1 MAEYLGQNPDEVRE
15 LANLFD
21 TKATDLEGVVSAIN
35 SKLGST
41 TWVGPDRTRFE
52 TDTWST
58 IQNNLNTIANTL
70 REAGTAAR
78 TNATEQENA
87 SA

>member
-1 MAEYLGQNPDEVRE
+1 MAEFIGQNPDEVRE
-15 LANLFD
+15 LASLFD
-21 TKATDLEGVVSAIN
+21 SKAGDLEGVVSAIN
-35 SKLGST
+35 SKLGGT
-41 TWVGPDRTRFE
+41 TWVGADRTRFE

-58 IQNNLNTIANTL
+58 IQNNLNTIASTL

-78 TNATEQENA
+78 SNATEQESA

>member
-41 TWVGPDRTRFE
+41 TWVGSDRTRFE

>member
-21 TKATDLEGVVSAIN
+21 TKAGDLEGVVSAIN

-41 TWVGPDRTRFE
+41 TWVGSDRTRFE

-58 IQNNLNTIANTL
+58 IQNNLNQIATTL